1 MKAGLAVV
9 LRIEAVLAAVAYAVV
24 AMLLLGEII
33 ARELFY
39 TSIWGSQK
47 MAVFGAI
54 VAAFLGLALATA
66 ANAHLRP
73 QFADNWFPPA
83 WRPAVGRFG
92 DVLSCAIYAS
102 LCVVAS
108 LYIADTY
115 ANGDRAAV
123 LYWPL
128 WPIQLVIP
136 YAFASSALR
145 HLAFAV
151 WPDMKPGSS
160 GGDVDR
166 AVN

>member
-1 MKAGLAVV
+1 MKALLAVI
-9 LRIEAVLAAVAYAVV
+9 LRVESVLAAIAYAVV
-24 AMLLLGEII
+24 AVLLLGEII
-33 ARELFY
+33 ARELLY

-83 WRPAVGRFG
+83 WRPAIGRLG
-92 DVLSCAIYAS
+92 DLLSCAIFAS
-102 LCVVAS
+102 LGVVAF

-145 HLAFAV
+145 HLAFAI
-151 WPDMKPGSS
+151 WPEMKPGA
-160 GGDVDR
+160 GVIVDR
-166 AVN
+166 VVD

>member
-1 MKAGLAVV
+1 MK
-9 LRIEAVLAAVAYAVV
+9 AVLAVILRVESVLAAIAYAIV
-24 AMLLLGEII
+24 AALLLGEII

-54 VAAFLGLALATA
+54 IAAFLGLSLATA

-73 QFADNWFPPA
+73 QFADNWFPSS

-92 DVLSCAIYAS
+92 DVLSCVIYAS
-102 LCVVAS
+102 LGVVAA

-151 WPDMKPGSS
+151 WPDMKPGAS